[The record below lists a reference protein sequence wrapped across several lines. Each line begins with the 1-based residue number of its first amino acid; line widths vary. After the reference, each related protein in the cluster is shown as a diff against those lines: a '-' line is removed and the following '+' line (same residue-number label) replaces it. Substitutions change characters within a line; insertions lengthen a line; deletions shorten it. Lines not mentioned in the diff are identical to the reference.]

1 MIDKFMNDN
10 LDMRECV
17 RKFDENLSIKSNKI
31 DIITMVEQLK
41 VNFIDHELWNSLK
54 QEFLSVKVD
63 LKQQAENNLL
73 FLDNIREKMDQ

>member
-1 MIDKFMNDN
+1 MNDN